1 VESLTIQGDLFQDR
15 KNGRSSLLI
24 SVSELGCESELGD
37 IENLITTY
45 EAEVMSSGE
54 SIDEADAIININ
66 CVQIILLV
74 KLTI

>member
-1 VESLTIQGDLFQDR
+1 MISVEIGKMDDHR
-15 KNGRSSLLI
+15 YWYHI